1 MGAILR
7 VFVYYATLLLAEA
20 DGRNFEDFLMRCY
33 AFFAVDSGVSC
44 SENAGRVFEG
54 FIALLRYAFS

>member
-20 DGRNFEDFLMRCY
+20 NGRNFEDFLMRCY

-44 SENAGRVFEG
+44 SENAGRV
-54 FIALLRYAFS
+54 LCYAFS